1 MPIGPQ
7 DAVPAPP
14 LAAPAQGLLVA
25 ADVIDHTE
33 GDARGMNGVAW
44 SPEHCGDLEVWAA
57 SCGSNAAKLAG
68 RNRPANL
75 AAEPFAVIAR
85 DECSTFG
92 FRAADYEARA
102 RRALDAKQGKA
113 IEAEFWSGTLIPANP
128 NLSDATATV
137 VGTGL
142 GLRLALA
149 TLSQALAVGNGGIGM
164 IHARPLVVLQW
175 FALGLLRLDQGKL
188 RTAMGNLVVAGY
200 GYAGTGPAGQA
211 PANGTEWAYATD
223 TVIVER
229 WPVIVSPEAED
240 GMSDAER
247 IAQATDRTTNLV
259 SFRAERMAVP
269 KWSACVH
276 AAVEV
281 NVTIV

>member
-7 DAVPAPP
+7 DVVPAPP
-14 LAAPAQGLLVA
+14 LSPPAQGLLVA
-25 ADVIDHTE
+25 ADVIDHAE
-33 GDARGMNGVAW
+33 GDERGLNGIRF

-57 SCGSNAAKLAG
+57 SCGTQGTAKGAG
-68 RNRPANL
+68 RNRPAEVGN
-75 AAEPFAVIAR
+75 EPFATIAR

-102 RRALDAKQGKA
+102 RRALDAKMPKA
-113 IEAEFWSGTLIPANP
+113 VEAEFWNGTLVPANR
-128 NLSDATATV
+128 NLVEPTATI

-149 TLSQALAVGNGGIGM
+149 TLSQAIAVGNGGIGM
-164 IHARPLVVLQW
+164 IHARPLVVMQW
-175 FALGLLRLDQGKL
+175 FSLGLLRWDQGKL

-200 GYAGTGPAGQA
+200 GYSGIGPAGQV
-211 PANGTEWAYATD
+211 PANGTEWAYATEA
-223 TVIVER
+223 VVVER
-229 WPVIVSPEAED
+229 WPVAVYPDNPNEQ
-240 GMSDAER
+240 ER
-247 IAQATDRTTNLV
+247 IAEATDRVNNAV
-259 SFRAERMAVP
+259 AFRAERMAAV
-269 KWSACVH
+269 KWGGCVH